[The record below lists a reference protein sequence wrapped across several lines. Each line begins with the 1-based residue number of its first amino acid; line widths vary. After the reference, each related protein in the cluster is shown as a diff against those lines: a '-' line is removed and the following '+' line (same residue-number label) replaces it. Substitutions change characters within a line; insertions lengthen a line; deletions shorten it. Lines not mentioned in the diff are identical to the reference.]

1 MSMKNC
7 LYDKALHATIKECK
21 CKPSFY
27 VLGAVYKN
35 VTTCIGEQL
44 DCAFEIF
51 DNVESPKRIK
61 SGTAGIKCQQPC
73 NDQLYNTRFVKK
85 LISNNQ
91 LTKSI
96 QKHKAC
102 GRISFFIFFQ
112 QDYIC
117 PLSKSSYV
125 WKTFKRR

>member
-85 LISNNQ
+85 MISNNQ
-91 LTKSI
+91 PT
-96 QKHKAC
+96 KHKAR
-102 GRISFFIFFQ
+102 GRI
-112 QDYIC
+112 
-117 PLSKSSYV
+117 
-125 WKTFKRR
+125 

>member
-61 SGTAGIKCQQPC
+61 TGTAGIKCQQPC
-73 NDQLYNTRFVKK
+73 NDQLYNTRYVQK
-85 LISNNQ
+85 LSMKNQ

-96 QKHKAC
+96 
-102 GRISFFIFFQ
+102 
-112 QDYIC
+112 
-117 PLSKSSYV
+117 
-125 WKTFKRR
+125 

>member
-35 VTTCIGEQL
+35 ITTCIGEQL

-51 DNVESPKRIK
+51 DNVESPKRSK
-61 SGTAGIKCQQPC
+61 SGSAGIKCQQPC
-73 NDQLYNTRFVKK
+73 NDQLYNSRLVQQFCKCKCVLQTH
-85 LISNNQ
+85 
-91 LTKSI
+91 KS
-96 QKHKAC
+96 C
-102 GRISFFIFFQ
+102 DRILFMYIFFP
-112 QDYIC
+112 QDNFC

-125 WKTFKRR
+125 WKTFKR